1 MIKTVEIEYVGIE
14 DIQEIIDDIY
24 AVIKEGHYASIDIG
38 SVGDEVYVKVL
49 IMLNGLDIYKDYD
62 YTFAFYMS
70 ERANDLKAEA
80 EALKNEKQ
88 ALAER
93 QKVAEN
99 KAESLKKWLAYALQ
113 GEEFKTPKC
122 AISFRKS
129 EAVEVTDEGLNN
141 LMKEHDELLTYKAPE
156 PNTTAIKQALK
167 DGLNVA
173 GVQLVQNTSTII
185 K

>member
-1 MIKTVEIEYVGIE
+1 MTIYEIDQAIMECIDLETG
-14 DIQEIIDDIY
+14 EIIDTDQLDKLQMEREKKLENV
-24 AVIKEGHYASIDIG
+24 ACWIKEL
-38 SVGDEVYVKVL
+38 KV
-49 IMLNGLDIYKDYD
+49 
-62 YTFAFYMS
+62 
-70 ERANDLKAEA
+70 EA

-113 GEEFKTPKC
+113 GEKFKTTKC

-156 PNTTAIKQALK
+156 PNKTAIKQAIK
-167 DGLNVA
+167 DGLNVP
-173 GVQLVQNTSTII
+173 GVQLVQNVSTII

>member
-1 MIKTVEIEYVGIE
+1 MTIYEIDQAIMECVDLETG
-14 DIQEIIDDIY
+14 EIIDTEQLDKLQMERDTKLENV
-24 AVIKEGHYASIDIG
+24 ACWIK
-38 SVGDEVYVKVL
+38 
-49 IMLNGLDIYKDYD
+49 
-62 YTFAFYMS
+62 
-70 ERANDLKAEA
+70 DLKAEA

-93 QKVAEN
+93 QRVAEN

-113 GEEFKTPKC
+113 GEKFKTPKC

-156 PNTTAIKQALK
+156 PNKTAIKQALK
-167 DGLNVA
+167 DGLSVE
-173 GVQLVQNTSTII
+173 GVQLIQNTSTII

>member
-1 MIKTVEIEYVGIE
+1 MTIYEIDNAILDCIDMETG
-14 DIQEIIDDIY
+14 EIIDTEQLDKLQMERDTKLENV
-24 AVIKEGHYASIDIG
+24 ACWIK
-38 SVGDEVYVKVL
+38 
-49 IMLNGLDIYKDYD
+49 
-62 YTFAFYMS
+62 
-70 ERANDLKAEA
+70 DLKAEA

-93 QKVAEN
+93 QRVAEN

-113 GEEFKTPKC
+113 GEKFKTPKC

-156 PNTTAIKQALK
+156 PNKTAIKQALK

>member
-1 MIKTVEIEYVGIE
+1 MTIYEIDQAIMECVDLETG
-14 DIQEIIDDIY
+14 EIIDTEQLDKLQMERDTKLENV
-24 AVIKEGHYASIDIG
+24 ACWIK
-38 SVGDEVYVKVL
+38 
-49 IMLNGLDIYKDYD
+49 
-62 YTFAFYMS
+62 
-70 ERANDLKAEA
+70 DLKAEA
-80 EALKNEKQ
+80 EALKNVKQ

-93 QKVAEN
+93 QRVAEN

-113 GEEFKTPKC
+113 GEKFKTPKC

-156 PNTTAIKQALK
+156 PNKTKIKQALK

-173 GVQLVQNTSTII
+173 GVQLLQNTSVII

>member
-1 MIKTVEIEYVGIE
+1 MTIYEIDQAIMECVDLETG
-14 DIQEIIDDIY
+14 EIIDTEQLDKLQMERNTKLENV
-24 AVIKEGHYASIDIG
+24 ACWIK
-38 SVGDEVYVKVL
+38 
-49 IMLNGLDIYKDYD
+49 
-62 YTFAFYMS
+62 
-70 ERANDLKAEA
+70 DLKAEA

-93 QKVAEN
+93 QRVAEN

-113 GEEFKTPKC
+113 GEKFKTTKC

-156 PNTTAIKQALK
+156 PNKTKIKQALK

-173 GVQLVQNTSTII
+173 GVQLVQNTSAII

>member
-1 MIKTVEIEYVGIE
+1 MTIYEIDQAIMECIDMETG
-14 DIQEIIDDIY
+14 EIIDTEQLDKLQMERDTKLENV
-24 AVIKEGHYASIDIG
+24 ACWIK
-38 SVGDEVYVKVL
+38 
-49 IMLNGLDIYKDYD
+49 
-62 YTFAFYMS
+62 
-70 ERANDLKAEA
+70 DLKAEA

-113 GEEFKTPKC
+113 GEKFKTSKC

-156 PNTTAIKQALK
+156 PNKTAIKQAIK

-173 GVQLVQNTSTII
+173 GVQLVQNTSVII

>member
-1 MIKTVEIEYVGIE
+1 MNIYEIDQAIMECVDLETG
-14 DIQEIIDDIY
+14 EIIDTEQLDKLQMERDTKLENV
-24 AVIKEGHYASIDIG
+24 ACLIK
-38 SVGDEVYVKVL
+38 
-49 IMLNGLDIYKDYD
+49 
-62 YTFAFYMS
+62 
-70 ERANDLKAEA
+70 DLKAEA

-93 QKVAEN
+93 QRVAEN
-99 KAESLKKWLAYALQ
+99 KVESLKKWLAYALQ
-113 GEEFKTPKC
+113 GEKFKTPKC

-156 PNTTAIKQALK
+156 PNKTAIKQALK
-167 DGLNVA
+167 DGLNVE